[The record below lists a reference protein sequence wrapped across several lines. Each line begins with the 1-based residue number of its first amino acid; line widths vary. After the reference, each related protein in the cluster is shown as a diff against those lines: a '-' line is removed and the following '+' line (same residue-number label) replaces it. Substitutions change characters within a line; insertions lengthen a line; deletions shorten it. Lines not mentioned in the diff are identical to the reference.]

1 MSVSDLTERCWP
13 LVARLHP
20 MSPENGTCLPADLD
34 QLYSDMFAA
43 GVDDDTHRDALKLLI
58 GAIVVDIDDD
68 GIRDVIGWWHD
79 LSRGKLRPL

>member
-1 MSVSDLTERCWP
+1 MSVSDLTERCRP
-13 LVARLHP
+13 LAGNLQA
-20 MSPENGTCLPADLD
+20 MSRENEMYLIADLD
-34 QLYSDMFAA
+34 QLYSEMFAA